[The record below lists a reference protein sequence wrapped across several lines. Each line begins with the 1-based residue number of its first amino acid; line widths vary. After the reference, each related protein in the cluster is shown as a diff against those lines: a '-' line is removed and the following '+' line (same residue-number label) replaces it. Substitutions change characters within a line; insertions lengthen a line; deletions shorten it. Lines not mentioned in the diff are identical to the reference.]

1 MHSADEACAIAFI
14 SKHEIIS
21 NVIAVTCF
29 TGNST
34 YRILNYFDGVTTS
47 NLLINLYET
56 VWYEMVL
63 FKIGKSRRELPRA
76 ANGYFA
82 KSA

>member
-29 TGNST
+29 TGNCA
-34 YRILNYFDGVTTS
+34 YKILNYFDGETTS
-47 NLLINLYET
+47 NLLIKLYET
-56 VWYEMVL
+56 VWYEMVF
-63 FKIGKSRRELPRA
+63 FKIGKSRRELLRA

>member
-29 TGNST
+29 TGNCA
-34 YRILNYFDGVTTS
+34 YKILNYFDVETTS
-47 NLLINLYET
+47 NLLIKLYET
-56 VWYEMVL
+56 VWYEMVF

>member
-29 TGNST
+29 TGNSA
-34 YRILNYFDGVTTS
+34 YKILNYFGGETTS
-47 NLLINLYET
+47 NLLIKLYET
-56 VWYEMVL
+56 VWYEMVF

>member
-29 TGNST
+29 TGNSA
-34 YRILNYFDGVTTS
+34 YKILNYFDGETTTH
-47 NLLINLYET
+47 LLTNLYET
-56 VWYEMVL
+56 VWLGVVL
-63 FKIGKSRRELPRA
+63 FKISKSRRELLRA
-76 ANGYFA
+76 ASGNLG

>member
-1 MHSADEACAIAFI
+1 MHSADEVCAIAFI

-29 TGNST
+29 TGNCA
-34 YRILNYFDGVTTS
+34 YKILNYFDGETTS
-47 NLLINLYET
+47 NLLIKLYET
-56 VWYEMVL
+56 VWYEMVF

>member
-1 MHSADEACAIAFI
+1 MHSADEVCAIAFI

-21 NVIAVTCF
+21 NVIAVACF
-29 TGNST
+29 TGNNI
-34 YRILNYFDGVTTS
+34 YGLPNYFDGEAMS

-76 ANGYFA
+76 AN
-82 KSA
+82 S

>member
-29 TGNST
+29 TGNSA
-34 YRILNYFDGVTTS
+34 YKILNYFDGVTTS
-47 NLLINLYET
+47 NLLIKLYET
-56 VWYEMVL
+56 VWYEMVF